1 MQLLVATSNRGKA
14 REFAEMFSDLGLVC
28 SDLSS
33 LTGIAAPEET
43 GATFRANACL
53 KAAYYARATG
63 QWTLADD
70 SGLEVDALDRKPGV
84 HSARWAEIHAAG
96 KGDTDNNRLL
106 LRQIEAV
113 PGERRQARFV
123 CVLALADPQG
133 RVVLTVRDTIEGRML
148 REPRGT
154 GGFGY
159 DPLFLI
165 EELGRTTAELSSAD
179 KHRISH
185 RGKAMRELHRLIVEM
200 NVFGTKAEG

>member
-1 MQLLVATSNRGKA
+1 MQLLVATSNKGKA
-14 REFAEMFSDLGLVC
+14 KEFAEMFGDLGITC

-33 LTGIAAPEET
+33 LAGITPPEET

-53 KAAYYARATG
+53 KATYYALATG

-70 SGLEVDALDRKPGV
+70 SGLEVDAIDRKPGV
-84 HSARWAEIHAAG
+84 HSARWAEIHAEG
-96 KGDTDNNRLL
+96 KGDSDNNRLL
-106 LRQIEAV
+106 LQQIDAV
-113 PGERRQARFV
+113 PDDKRQARFV

-148 REPRGT
+148 RSPRGI

-159 DPLFLI
+159 DPLFLV
-165 EELGRTTAELSSAD
+165 EDLGRSTAELSSAD

-185 RGKAMRELHRLIVEM
+185 RGKAMRRLHDLIVQQKLFEP
-200 NVFGTKAEG
+200 KDEG